1 MVQSDVFRKAV
12 RAECLEPGVEAELLS
27 LSERVRGA
35 CEELAQGGARVRCM
49 DIFRVVL
56 TLDG

>member
-27 LSERVRGA
+27 LSERVRGP
-35 CEELAQGGARVRCM
+35 VRSFFC
-49 DIFRVVL
+49 L
-56 TLDG
+56 